1 MPFSLKR
8 VAASILLAIGFSAF
22 SSELQAQTISRSNP
36 THNHDEAQSEMAFGM
51 VGEIA
56 PVYKHGGEQG
66 MVEFI
71 QKNLQYPFD
80 ENVNGIVVTSFV
92 IDTTGSVTE
101 PGIIK
106 SLSNGADKE
115 ALRVTSLLEF
125 YPGMRGGKKI
135 PIRYMVS
142 FRFSDD
148 RRKKE

>member
-1 MPFSLKR
+1 
-8 VAASILLAIGFSAF
+8 
-22 SSELQAQTISRSNP
+22 
-36 THNHDEAQSEMAFGM
+36 
-51 VGEIA
+51 
-56 PVYKHGGEQG
+56 